1 MQRESPTRARLSE
14 KPAFRNYPAVAIKP
28 TLRVSAVF
36 RAVAKYKVKQKGSRE
51 MDYGLEFLKLAHD
64 AIKRQEEE
72 LGQLESSKHS
82 NVATVRQCEE
92 AWQKYFILKHAIR
105 MRFRP
110 KLYSELRCGKNNKRS
125 VDLYF
130 VDGRER
136 TLAVFELKPGSPS
149 PYLAKGIVRDCEKLR
164 DLSDVHSETQ
174 KYVVGIVCGSSQDID
189 VWEGTLTATLQK
201 ADVTVH
207 RVTAPADI
215 TSNEGNVIRF
225 VMFRVT
231 AVAAMRAGA

>member
-1 MQRESPTRARLSE
+1 
-14 KPAFRNYPAVAIKP
+14 
-28 TLRVSAVF
+28 
-36 RAVAKYKVKQKGSRE
+36 
-51 MDYGLEFLKLAHD
+51 MDCGLEFLKLAHD

-72 LGQLESSKHS
+72 LGQLESCKHS
-82 NVATVRQCEE
+82 NFATVRQCEE
-92 AWQKYFILKHAIR
+92 EWQKYFILKHAIR

-136 TLAVFELKPGSPS
+136 TLAVFELKPGTPS

-164 DLSDVHSETQ
+164 DLSDIHSETP
-174 KYVVGIVCGSSQDID
+174 KYVVGIVCGSPQDID
-189 VWEGTLTATLQK
+189 GWDGTLTEALLK
-201 ADVTVH
+201 SDVTVQ
-207 RVTAPADI
+207 RVTVPADI

-225 VMFRVT
+225 VMFRVM
-231 AVAAMRAGA
+231 AEAAMRAGA